1 MKKIL
6 LLSYFFMFWVTPA
19 VWAAPGGWSG
29 NGITCLTDG
38 TFVGRAAGAMGCF
51 TPAGGGDVTSPGTA
65 TIGNIATF
73 GDIAGTTLLDS
84 GVDATNL
91 CLLTGNQT
99 VAGIKT
105 LSSNPV
111 LSGLTAS
118 LAVCTTAGKA
128 LSSTCT
134 ALIPWADIVTG
145 NNYRLIAT
153 GAAGVPAEAAAIT
166 AARALISDAN
176 GIPTHSAVTS
186 TTLAFMDATSS
197 VQTQINS
204 KLPTTGVGLV
214 DGFGFHVV
222 GTAADQK
229 YYLQYAVPF
238 AGTINTTRVIDT
250 SGTTTLEVQINGT
263 AVTGC
268 TAVSVSSSNTT
279 ATCTAANTFVANDI
293 ITIELSSSSSALD
306 VRGTVKYTR

>member
-1 MKKIL
+1 MKRIFLFLAL
-6 LLSYFFMFWVTPA
+6 LPA
-19 VWAAPGGWSG
+19 LCLGNYPGGGGYVCSV
-29 NGITCLTDG
+29 NG
-38 TFVGRAAGAMGCF
+38 TFVGLAAGVMGCYV
-51 TPAGGGDVTSPGTA
+51 PSASGGGDVLAPGTA
-65 TIGNIATF
+65 VVGHIATF
-73 GDIAGTTLLDS
+73 GDVAGTTLLDS
-84 GVDATNL
+84 GVAGNNL

-118 LAVCTTAGKA
+118 LPVCTTAGKA

-145 NNYRLIAT
+145 NGFRLIAT
-153 GAAGVPAEAAAIT
+153 DTSGVPGEAAAIT
-166 AARALISDAN
+166 PSRALISDAN
-176 GIPTHSAVTS
+176 GIPTHSAVTAA
-186 TTLAFMDATSS
+186 TLAFLDATSS
-197 VQTQINS
+197 VQTQINT

-214 DGFGFHVV
+214 DGLGFHVV

-229 YYLQYAVPF
+229 YYLHYAVPF

-250 SGTTTLEVQINGT
+250 SGTTTLAVQINGT
-263 AVTGC
+263 PVTGC
-268 TAVSVSSSNTT
+268 SAVSVSSSNTT

-293 ITIELSSSSSALD
+293 LTFELSSSSSAVD
-306 VRGTVKYTR
+306 VRGTVKITR